1 MVVDMLELDVDVI
14 VNLVNKDM
22 KYIGGIVKFIVEKGA
37 KNYMYLYYSIFVF
50 LLLFLYCKK
59 IKYV

>member
-22 KYIGGIVKFIVEKGA
+22 KYIGGIVKFIVEKGE
-37 KNYMYLYYSIFVF
+37 
-50 LLLFLYCKK
+50 KK
-59 IKYV
+59 